1 MKKHT
6 EPLRSGCFYHIYNRG
21 VNGED
26 LFKEEKN
33 YQYFLSQYAKYVYP
47 IAETYAYCLLKNHFH
62 FLIRTRS
69 AQAIIQNVYRRKKL
83 NVSDE
88 NVSEVP
94 NLADVEKMASNL
106 ISRQFGILFN
116 SYAQAIN
123 KMYKRHG
130 GLFEDSFRRVG
141 IKNEAH
147 CCWVLSYINTNAQH
161 HRFVKD
167 FRDYP
172 HSSYHAFLSK
182 SPTRLMREEV
192 LKWFGGVKEFVQYH
206 LDKKRRLDFSEYQ
219 IEFE

>member
-6 EPLRSGCFYHIYNRG
+6 DPLLSGCFYHIYNRG
-21 VNGED
+21 INGED

-33 YQYFLSQYAKYVYP
+33 YSFFLKRYGKYIPPV
-47 IAETYAYCLLKNHFH
+47 AETYAYCLLKNHFH
-62 FLIRTRS
+62 LLIRTRS
-69 AQAIIQNVYRRKKL
+69 PEEIMR
-83 NVSDE
+83 NVSKA
-88 NVSEVP
+88 NAGRVSNPASVTKE
-94 NLADVEKMASNL
+94 DVEKTASNL
-106 ISRQFGILFN
+106 ISRSFSNLFN

-123 KMYKRHG
+123 KAYGRTG
-130 GLFEDSFRRVG
+130 TLFEEPFRRVG